1 MKILVVDDE
10 VSILQ
15 LIKMNLEIEGH
26 IPITAEN
33 ALDALELVIKEKP
46 DIIILDAMLPDISG
60 FNLIPKIKNIDDIP
74 IIMLTYE
81 FLFDLALILI
91 STKLFGLITKK
102 VRMPQVVGAL
112 VAGVILGPAVLNVLS
127 ETEFIQKLAELG
139 VIVLMFTAG
148 LETDIN
154 QLKKTGKA
162 SFIIAVLGVII
173 PLVGGFFIASIF
185 NKGND
190 VNTILQNVF
199 IGIILT
205 ATSVSIT
212 VETLK
217 EMGKLN
223 TRAGNA
229 ILGAAIIDDILGII
243 ALTITTSLADPS
255 INVIIVLAKIVM
267 FFIFAGFAGYLF
279 HWAFIKL
286 DERYQRDLRR
296 FVIIAFVFCLL
307 LSFCAEEFFGVADI
321 TGAFIAGLVISDSN
335 RSKYLN
341 SRFETLSYMLLSPIF
356 FASIGIKVQLTAM
369 TKTIFIFAIL
379 LLLVAILSKVF
390 GCALGAKLCR
400 YSNREA
406 IQIGTGM
413 ISRGEVALIVANKGI
428 AMGLMLPEFL
438 APVVIVVVVTT
449 IVTPILLKVVF
460 NNKSKSVDLNVKAN
474 V

>member
-1 MKILVVDDE
+1 
-10 VSILQ
+10 
-15 LIKMNLEIEGH
+15 
-26 IPITAEN
+26 
-33 ALDALELVIKEKP
+33 
-46 DIIILDAMLPDISG
+46 MLS
-60 FNLIPKIKNIDDIP
+60 
-74 IIMLTYE
+74 YE

-173 PLVGGFFIASIF
+173 PLAGGFFIASIF
-185 NKGND
+185 NNGND

-379 LLLVAILSKVF
+379 LLLVAILSKVL

>member
-1 MKILVVDDE
+1 
-10 VSILQ
+10 
-15 LIKMNLEIEGH
+15 
-26 IPITAEN
+26 
-33 ALDALELVIKEKP
+33 
-46 DIIILDAMLPDISG
+46 MLS
-60 FNLIPKIKNIDDIP
+60 
-74 IIMLTYE
+74 YE

-173 PLVGGFFIASIF
+173 PLAGGFFIASIF

-223 TRAGNA
+223 TRAGNV

-379 LLLVAILSKVF
+379 LLIVAILSKVL
-390 GCALGAKLCR
+390 GCALGAKLCK

>member
-1 MKILVVDDE
+1 
-10 VSILQ
+10 
-15 LIKMNLEIEGH
+15 
-26 IPITAEN
+26 
-33 ALDALELVIKEKP
+33 
-46 DIIILDAMLPDISG
+46 MLS
-60 FNLIPKIKNIDDIP
+60 
-74 IIMLTYE
+74 YE

-162 SFIIAVLGVII
+162 SFVIAVLGVII
-173 PLVGGFFIASIF
+173 PLAGGFFIASIF

-267 FFIFAGFAGYLF
+267 FFIFAGLSGYLF

-379 LLLVAILSKVF
+379 LLLVAILSKIL

>member
-1 MKILVVDDE
+1 
-10 VSILQ
+10 
-15 LIKMNLEIEGH
+15 
-26 IPITAEN
+26 
-33 ALDALELVIKEKP
+33 
-46 DIIILDAMLPDISG
+46 MLS
-60 FNLIPKIKNIDDIP
+60 
-74 IIMLTYE
+74 YE

-173 PLVGGFFIASIF
+173 PLAGGFFIASIF

-255 INVIIVLAKIVM
+255 INVIMVLAKIVM

-296 FVIIAFVFCLL
+296 FVILAFVFCLL

>member
-1 MKILVVDDE
+1 
-10 VSILQ
+10 
-15 LIKMNLEIEGH
+15 
-26 IPITAEN
+26 
-33 ALDALELVIKEKP
+33 
-46 DIIILDAMLPDISG
+46 MLS
-60 FNLIPKIKNIDDIP
+60 
-74 IIMLTYE
+74 YE

-112 VAGVILGPAVLNVLS
+112 VAGIILGPAVLNVLS

-173 PLVGGFFIASIF
+173 PLAGGFFIASIF

-267 FFIFAGFAGYLF
+267 FFIFAGLAGYLF

-379 LLLVAILSKVF
+379 LLIVAILSKVL
-390 GCALGAKLCR
+390 GCALGAKLCK

>member
-1 MKILVVDDE
+1 
-10 VSILQ
+10 
-15 LIKMNLEIEGH
+15 
-26 IPITAEN
+26 
-33 ALDALELVIKEKP
+33 
-46 DIIILDAMLPDISG
+46 MLS
-60 FNLIPKIKNIDDIP
+60 
-74 IIMLTYE
+74 YE

-112 VAGVILGPAVLNVLS
+112 VAGVVLGPAVLNVLS

-173 PLVGGFFIASIF
+173 PLVGGFFIANIF

-217 EMGKLN
+217 EMGKLK

-267 FFIFAGFAGYLF
+267 FFIFAGLAGYLF

-296 FVIIAFVFCLL
+296 FVIFAFVFCLL
-307 LSFCAEEFFGVADI
+307 LSFSAEEFFGVADI

-335 RSKYLN
+335 RSNYLN

-369 TKTIFIFAIL
+369 TKTIFIFTIL
-379 LLLVAILSKVF
+379 LLIVAILSKIF
-390 GCALGAKLCR
+390 GCALGAKLCK
-400 YSNREA
+400 YSNRES

>member
-1 MKILVVDDE
+1 
-10 VSILQ
+10 
-15 LIKMNLEIEGH
+15 
-26 IPITAEN
+26 
-33 ALDALELVIKEKP
+33 
-46 DIIILDAMLPDISG
+46 MLS
-60 FNLIPKIKNIDDIP
+60 
-74 IIMLTYE
+74 YE

-173 PLVGGFFIASIF
+173 PLAGGFFIASIF

-296 FVIIAFVFCLL
+296 FVILAFVFCLL

-379 LLLVAILSKVF
+379 LLLVAILSKVL

-438 APVVIVVVVTT
+438 ATVVIVVVVTT

>member
-1 MKILVVDDE
+1 
-10 VSILQ
+10 
-15 LIKMNLEIEGH
+15 
-26 IPITAEN
+26 
-33 ALDALELVIKEKP
+33 
-46 DIIILDAMLPDISG
+46 MLS
-60 FNLIPKIKNIDDIP
+60 
-74 IIMLTYE
+74 YE

-173 PLVGGFFIASIF
+173 PLAGGFFIASIF

-217 EMGKLN
+217 EMGKLK

-243 ALTITTSLADPS
+243 ALTVTTSLADPS

-267 FFIFAGFAGYLF
+267 FFIFAGLAGYLF

-296 FVIIAFVFCLL
+296 FVIFAFVFCLL
-307 LSFCAEEFFGVADI
+307 LSFSAEEFFGVADI

-335 RSKYLN
+335 RSNYLN

-379 LLLVAILSKVF
+379 LLIVAILSKVF
-390 GCALGAKLCR
+390 GCALGAKLCK

-460 NNKSKSVDLNVKAN
+460 NNKSKSVDLNIKAN

>member
-1 MKILVVDDE
+1 
-10 VSILQ
+10 
-15 LIKMNLEIEGH
+15 
-26 IPITAEN
+26 
-33 ALDALELVIKEKP
+33 
-46 DIIILDAMLPDISG
+46 MLS
-60 FNLIPKIKNIDDIP
+60 
-74 IIMLTYE
+74 YE

-173 PLVGGFFIASIF
+173 PLAGGFFIASIF

-356 FASIGIKVQLTAM
+356 FASIGIKVELTAM

-379 LLLVAILSKVF
+379 LLLVAILSKVI
-390 GCALGAKLCR
+390 GCGLGAKLCK

>member
-1 MKILVVDDE
+1 
-10 VSILQ
+10 
-15 LIKMNLEIEGH
+15 
-26 IPITAEN
+26 
-33 ALDALELVIKEKP
+33 
-46 DIIILDAMLPDISG
+46 MLS
-60 FNLIPKIKNIDDIP
+60 
-74 IIMLTYE
+74 YE

-173 PLVGGFFIASIF
+173 PLAGGFFIASIF

-217 EMGKLN
+217 EMGKLS

-255 INVIIVLAKIVM
+255 INVIIVLAKIFM

-390 GCALGAKLCR
+390 GCALGAKLCK

>member
-1 MKILVVDDE
+1 
-10 VSILQ
+10 
-15 LIKMNLEIEGH
+15 
-26 IPITAEN
+26 
-33 ALDALELVIKEKP
+33 
-46 DIIILDAMLPDISG
+46 MLS
-60 FNLIPKIKNIDDIP
+60 
-74 IIMLTYE
+74 YE

-173 PLVGGFFIASIF
+173 PLAGGFFIASIF

-296 FVIIAFVFCLL
+296 FVIFAFVFCLL
-307 LSFCAEEFFGVADI
+307 LSFSAEEFFGVADI

-335 RSKYLN
+335 RSNYLN

-379 LLLVAILSKVF
+379 LLIVAILSKVL
-390 GCALGAKLCR
+390 GCALGAKLCK